1 MDIAIVH
8 YNTPELTGALVQ
20 SIRKWMPAANV
31 TIFENSDD
39 PRRKLPPS
47 EGVTVIGASS
57 DHLVVD
63 VQERP
68 GLQVGDSLTFR
79 LFYQGML
86 YAFQSADVEKV
97 YTE

>member
-1 MDIAIVH
+1 VGEVGQLIC
-8 YNTPELTGALVQ
+8 P
-20 SIRKWMPAANV
+20 
-31 TIFENSDD
+31 
-39 PRRKLPPS
+39 

-68 GLQVGDSLTFR
+68 GLQAGDGLTFR

-86 YAFQSADVEKV
+86 YAFQSVDVEKV
-97 YTE
+97 YVE